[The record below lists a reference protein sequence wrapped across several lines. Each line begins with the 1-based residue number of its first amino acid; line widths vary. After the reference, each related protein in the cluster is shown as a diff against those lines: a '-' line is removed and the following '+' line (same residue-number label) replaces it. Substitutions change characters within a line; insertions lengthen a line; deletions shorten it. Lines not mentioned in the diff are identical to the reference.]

1 ADHARRIVTDAL
13 VALLDQ
19 ARALRPGGAIT
30 TTLLCMAGSPVVWQE
45 LAQTLTDFGAVTALD
60 DSRPVLELATQGR
73 PGLVL
78 HGGTGSF
85 VAARAPDGQL
95 HYAGGLGWRFGD
107 PGSGYDLGRRAISR
121 ALLELQGWVP
131 LTRLAQV
138 VRDHT
143 GLEDARSITRHFYAH
158 P

>member
-1 ADHARRIVTDAL
+1 M
-13 VALLDQ
+13 ALLDQ

-78 HGGTGSF
+78 HGGTGLTDADFHRFIEAGVSMTTGWTSLLEPDRRPIQ
-85 VAARAPDGQL
+85 ALPRARAE
-95 HYAGGLGWRFGD
+95 A
-107 PGSGYDLGRRAISR
+107 
-121 ALLELQGWVP
+121 
-131 LTRLAQV
+131 
-138 VRDHT
+138 
-143 GLEDARSITRHFYAH
+143 
-158 P
+158 